1 MLTSRLPTSISSL
14 RVLALLALPF
24 AVIGTVMTY
33 VTLHTLLSVLIM
45 QGWPTVPATL
55 LSVELKAASGSG
67 RAERAA
73 ASYTYAFDGQHYTG
87 KRVSLYGA
95 DNLGSFQR
103 DAYQDLQD
111 HLSRQAPYPAH
122 VNPKAP
128 AESILLPV
136 LRWEVVGFSLVFVVL
151 FGGAGWGIITSAF
164 LRIGKIRKEAALVR
178 QYPDEPWKH
187 RVEWSSGRIGSS
199 QVADAIGETFL
210 AVFWNVAS
218 FPVALIVPRE
228 VANGRLV
235 ALTFLVI
242 PLAGAGLAYWA
253 LVSLV
258 RARRFGQTYL
268 TLDTMPGRPGSALRG
283 HIYAP
288 KALEEAAEAALTL
301 RCERQYQ
308 VSGTDRGAT
317 TRTEVRWNHGSA
329 TPVVRGQ
336 TATGDVMLAVAIE
349 IPAGLPSSS
358 RGPGEDY
365 LWLLSASAS
374 LKGADFAAEFELPVF
389 DR

>member
-1 MLTSRLPTSISSL
+1 VLTSRLPTSISSL
-14 RVLALLALPF
+14 RVLALFASPF

-73 ASYTYAFDGQHYTG
+73 ASYTYAFDGQQYTG

-111 HLSRQAPYPAH
+111 HLSRQASYPAH

-128 AESILLPV
+128 AESILMPV

-164 LRIGKIRKEAALVR
+164 LRIGTIRKEAALAR

-199 QVADAIGETFL
+199 QVADAIGQTFL
-210 AVFWNVAS
+210 AVFWNAAS

-228 VANGRLV
+228 VANGRYV
-235 ALTFLVI
+235 ALSFLVI
-242 PLAGAGLAYWA
+242 PLVGAGLAYWA
-253 LVSLV
+253 LVSL
-258 RARRFGQTYL
+258 ARTKRFGKTYL
-268 TLDTMPGRPGSALRG
+268 QMDTMPGRPGERLRG

-288 KALEEAAEAALTL
+288 KALEGAAEAALTL
-301 RCERQYQ
+301 RCERQFQ
-308 VSGTDRGAT
+308 VSGTNRGTT
-317 TRTEVRWNHGSA
+317 TRTEVRWTHGST

-336 TATGDVMLAVAIE
+336 TASGDVMLAVAIE

-358 RGPGEDY
+358 RGLGEDY
-365 LWLLSASAS
+365 VWLLAASAS
-374 LKGADFAAEFELPVF
+374 LKGADFAAEFEVPVF